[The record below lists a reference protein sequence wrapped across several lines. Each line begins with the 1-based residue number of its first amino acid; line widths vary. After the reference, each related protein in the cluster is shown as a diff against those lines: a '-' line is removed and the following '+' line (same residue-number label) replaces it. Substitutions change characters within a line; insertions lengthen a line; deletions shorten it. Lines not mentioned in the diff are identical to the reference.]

1 MSNCDKHCQYI
12 TDKIRITIG
21 KSNAVDTKIRSLVWI
36 PPNKIV
42 EYNELYQEYMNLLTD
57 RQVCMDDCR
66 RRNHDNERSSTSGS
80 QDNQVDPAII
90 AELETLDSDHDS
102 DDDGGKGGSCGS
114 RRRSIHNK
122 IRRKTKRLRRRGPGR
137 KQTRSRRGR
146 SRRYKK

>member
-1 MSNCDKHCQYI
+1 MTDCDKHCQYI
-12 TDKIRITIG
+12 ADKIRINIIKTH
-21 KSNAVDTKIRSLVWI
+21 AVDTKIHS
-36 PPNKIV
+36 PNKIV

-57 RQVCMDDCR
+57 KLVCMDDCR

-80 QDNQVDPAII
+80 QAIPVDPEPI
-90 AELETLDSDHDS
+90 AELKKLDSDHYDS
-102 DDDGGKGGSCGS
+102 DDDGRKGGSCGS

-122 IRRKTKRLRRRGPGR
+122 LRRKTKRLRRRGPVR